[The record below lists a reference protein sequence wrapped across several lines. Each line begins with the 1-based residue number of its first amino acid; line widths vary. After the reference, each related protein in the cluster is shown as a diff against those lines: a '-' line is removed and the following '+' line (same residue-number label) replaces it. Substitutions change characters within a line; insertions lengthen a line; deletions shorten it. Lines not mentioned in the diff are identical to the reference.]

1 MKKEKSPA
9 GGAPELRGRAEARLR
24 EAKTKGGSALTETD
38 SQRLVHELQVN
49 RIELEMQNEELV
61 QARVELEAALEEY
74 TDLYDFAPV
83 GYLTLGRDG
92 AIRRVNLTGARLLG
106 VERARLPGRRFGVFV
121 GEADRSVFKAFLE
134 KVIASQAKEVCEV
147 AILGEGQEPLT
158 MQITATVSQ
167 AGPECR
173 FMMVDIS
180 KLRQAEEAL
189 LKANTELEQKV
200 RERTF
205 ELAVKIDEL
214 GRANE
219 ELESRAKQLRLL
231 AAELTRT
238 EQRERKRL
246 SQLLHDGLQ
255 QHLLAAKMRLGGVAE
270 LIDDVD
276 LKKSAGDIEKI
287 IGESV
292 QLSRSLSTALSPPIL
307 HEAGLLE
314 GLKWLIRW
322 MRDQHNFI
330 VELSIEHP
338 TELSDD
344 VKLLVFE
351 SVREL
356 LLNAVKHSKVRSARV
371 SLEQVKAA
379 GLRITVSDEGAG
391 FDPGQLKPAGEEG
404 GFGLFSVRER
414 ISLIGGCVEIDS
426 APGKGS
432 RVALTVP
439 CGQAPAVSLPADRM
453 RSLTA
458 EPQESIA
465 KDQGTTIRVLIAD
478 DHALFRNGID
488 RLLKNEPGLEVVGH
502 ATDGQEATEL
512 AQQLKPDVI
521 LMDISMPRVN
531 GIEATRLIHREYPDI
546 RIIGLSMY
554 EDEERGQAMRDAGAS
569 DYKTKGCVTSELIS
583 AIRGSVV
590 R

>member
-1 MKKEKSPA
+1 MKKDKSPA

-24 EAKTKGGSALTETD
+24 EAKTKGGSAPTAAD

-83 GYLTLGRDG
+83 GYLTLGPDG

-307 HEAGLLE
+307 HEAGLSE

>member
-1 MKKEKSPA
+1 
-9 GGAPELRGRAEARLR
+9 
-24 EAKTKGGSALTETD
+24 
-38 SQRLVHELQVN
+38 
-49 RIELEMQNEELV
+49 
-61 QARVELEAALEEY
+61 
-74 TDLYDFAPV
+74 
-83 GYLTLGRDG
+83 LTLGRDG

>member
-1 MKKEKSPA
+1 M
-9 GGAPELRGRAEARLR
+9 
-24 EAKTKGGSALTETD
+24 
-38 SQRLVHELQVN
+38 
-49 RIELEMQNEELV
+49 
-61 QARVELEAALEEY
+61 
-74 TDLYDFAPV
+74 
-83 GYLTLGRDG
+83 
-92 AIRRVNLTGARLLG
+92 
-106 VERARLPGRRFGVFV
+106 
-121 GEADRSVFKAFLE
+121 
-134 KVIASQAKEVCEV
+134 
-147 AILGEGQEPLT
+147 
-158 MQITATVSQ
+158 
-167 AGPECR
+167 
-173 FMMVDIS
+173 
-180 KLRQAEEAL
+180 
-189 LKANTELEQKV
+189 
-200 RERTF
+200 
-205 ELAVKIDEL
+205 
-214 GRANE
+214 
-219 ELESRAKQLRLL
+219 
-231 AAELTRT
+231 
-238 EQRERKRL
+238 
-246 SQLLHDGLQ
+246 
-255 QHLLAAKMRLGGVAE
+255 
-270 LIDDVD
+270 
-276 LKKSAGDIEKI
+276 
-287 IGESV
+287 

-307 HEAGLLE
+307 HEAGLSE

-439 CGQAPAVSLPADRM
+439 YGQAPAVSLPADRM
-453 RSLTA
+453 RSLAA

-465 KDQGTTIRVLIAD
+465 KDQGTTIRVLLAD

-502 ATDGQEATEL
+502 ATDGQEAIEL

-554 EDEERGQAMRDAGAS
+554 EDEERARRCAMPGLPT
-569 DYKTKGCVTSELIS
+569 TKP
-583 AIRGSVV
+583 RGV
-590 R
+590 